1 MRSRAVVVA
10 AVLGTTLVSGGWFVQ
25 AGLAS
30 NTSTRNTR
38 ARLFDQVM
46 THVERYYID
55 SVSDDDLYRKAVD
68 GLLLE
73 LHDPHSVFLGP
84 DRLAKL
90 NESTTGRYAGVGIQ
104 MDVRDGWITVV
115 TPLPGT
121 PAEKAGI
128 VTGDRLVEIDGRS
141 TRGWTSD
148 EALKALRGTPGS
160 PVRTVVERPG
170 SVSRLAFTLT
180 RQEIRARSVQ
190 HAVMLR
196 GDVGYVDLAVF
207 SETSAEELRL
217 AIDSLR
223 GAGMRSLIFDLRGDP
238 GGLLDQGVAIADLFL
253 DPSQRIVSMR
263 GRGRDAERDYVDRF
277 PQAWPDMRLV
287 VLVDSGSASAS
298 EIVAGALQDHDRAL
312 IVGTTSFG
320 KGSAQSLFPMA
331 EGGALKLTTALWFT
345 PSGRSINKVRSTAE
359 DEDGGDPLQALG
371 EEAKRPRF
379 RTDAG
384 RTVLGGGGITPD
396 VEVSDSAVTAM
407 EHRLQVALGRNVP
420 AFRDAM
426 ASYALSLRAKGVVT
440 SPSFVVTPVMRAELY
455 DRLRQRKLVI
465 APSVWEESAP
475 IVNRLLGY
483 SIARYVLGP
492 AGEFARVTHDDPEIN
507 RSLSLLESA
516 QTQSE
521 LFEKAARR

>member
-1 MRSRAVVVA
+1 
-10 AVLGTTLVSGGWFVQ
+10 
-25 AGLAS
+25 
-30 NTSTRNTR
+30 
-38 ARLFDQVM
+38 
-46 THVERYYID
+46 
-55 SVSDDDLYRKAVD
+55 
-68 GLLLE
+68 
-73 LHDPHSVFLGP
+73 
-84 DRLAKL
+84 
-90 NESTTGRYAGVGIQ
+90 
-104 MDVRDGWITVV
+104 
-115 TPLPGT
+115 
-121 PAEKAGI
+121 
-128 VTGDRLVEIDGRS
+128 
-141 TRGWTSD
+141 
-148 EALKALRGTPGS
+148 
-160 PVRTVVERPG
+160 
-170 SVSRLAFTLT
+170 
-180 RQEIRARSVQ
+180 
-190 HAVMLR
+190 
-196 GDVGYVDLAVF
+196 
-207 SETSAEELRL
+207 
-217 AIDSLR
+217 
-223 GAGMRSLIFDLRGDP
+223 MRSLIFDLRGDP

-253 DPSQRIVSMR
+253 DPSQKIVSMR

-345 PSGRSINKVRSTAE
+345 PSGRSINKVRSTAD

-396 VEVSDSAVTAM
+396 VEVSDSAAAAM
-407 EHRLQVALGRNVP
+407 EHRLQVALGRSVP

-426 ASYALSLRAKGVVT
+426 ASYALSLRTKGVV
-440 SPSFVVTPVMRAELY
+440 SSASFVVTPAMRAELY

-465 APSVWEESAP
+465 APAIWEDAAP
-475 IVNRLLGY
+475 LVNRLLGY
-483 SIARYVLGP
+483 QIARYVLGP

-516 QTQSE
+516 QSQSE
-521 LFEKAARR
+521 LFEKAGRR